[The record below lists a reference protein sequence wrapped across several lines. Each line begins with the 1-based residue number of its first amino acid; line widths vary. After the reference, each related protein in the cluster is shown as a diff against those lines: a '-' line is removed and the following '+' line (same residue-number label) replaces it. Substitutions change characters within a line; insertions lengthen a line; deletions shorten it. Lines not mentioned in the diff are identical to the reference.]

1 MDSRHTCNLT
11 HLYVYVT
18 SFANFNLELAIVDFI
33 FLSYFL
39 VHLVRVNL
47 GFMNSTFLKLAE
59 DTRFQFA
66 QSDLALN
73 PSAPLVVLFL
83 ALRCRARA
91 GFSRRSREN
100 PVWFR
105 PCIAGQTISSYVP
118 TNFQLKRFTVERN
131 P

>member
-47 GFMNSTFLKLAE
+47 GFMNSTFLQFAE

-73 PSAPLVVLFL
+73 PSAPLVVLLVFPAMCL
-83 ALRCRARA
+83 L
-91 GFSRRSREN
+91 
-100 PVWFR
+100 
-105 PCIAGQTISSYVP
+105 ISSS
-118 TNFQLKRFTVERN
+118 NGSQLKGTHSLR
-131 P
+131 

>member
-47 GFMNSTFLKLAE
+47 GFMNSTFLQLAE

-73 PSAPLVVLFL
+73 PSAPLIG
-83 ALRCRARA
+83 CTI
-91 GFSRRSREN
+91 S
-100 PVWFR
+100 
-105 PCIAGQTISSYVP
+105 ISSYVP

>member
-11 HLYVYVT
+11 YLYVYVT

-47 GFMNSTFLKLAE
+47 GFMNSTFLKFAE

-73 PSAPLVVLFL
+73 PSAPLVVLFPAMCL
-83 ALRCRARA
+83 L
-91 GFSRRSREN
+91 
-100 PVWFR
+100 
-105 PCIAGQTISSYVP
+105 TSSS
-118 TNFQLKRFTVERN
+118 NGSQLKGTIAYGRTIFPCNVAYPE
-131 P
+131 PLLQLL